1 MGKRKQEKIYATQ
14 NAFNAKKREWGHKKI
29 KQKAPRWQDH
39 VSCFFYIL
47 NWEFCHVI
55 PFQSLV
61 PITFPPPYDGE
72 IPIVIIELCI
82 RF

>member
-14 NAFNAKKREWGHKKI
+14 CVQRQEKKGEGRKKN

-47 NWEFCHVI
+47 DWEFCHII

-72 IPIVIIELCI
+72 IPIIIIEL
-82 RF
+82 